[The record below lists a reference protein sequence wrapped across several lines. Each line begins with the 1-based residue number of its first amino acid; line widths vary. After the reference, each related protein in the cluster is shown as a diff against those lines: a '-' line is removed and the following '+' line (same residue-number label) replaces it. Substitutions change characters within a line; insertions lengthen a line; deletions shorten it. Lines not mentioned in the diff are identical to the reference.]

1 MSPGA
6 SRYRA
11 EQERGSGL
19 TPGPHSVNSV
29 VTMGRITKRQSARIT
44 AAMRA
49 PLAPNTH
56 YAA

>member
-19 TPGPHSVNSV
+19 TPGPHSVSSGRTETAMDVLGLGIESV
-29 VTMGRITKRQSARIT
+29 MG
-44 AAMRA
+44 
-49 PLAPNTH
+49 L
-56 YAA
+56 